1 VEPDEVGRYH
11 ADVLTFRAAERAAE
25 PPGPGGTDL
34 LVTDLL
40 GTDTLDYLRGRWRIE
55 RRIADHRAGGAGTF
69 DGLARFEADGAEA
82 DGAEAEGIEAH
93 GVGASGIE
101 VSGIEVLAYHE
112 HGELRFGG
120 HRGPASRSL
129 IYRRRPDGTADVC
142 FADGR
147 EFYRL
152 DARSGAW
159 QGQHDCGRD
168 RYTVAGEM
176 LDSGRLRERWRV
188 RGPDKDYE
196 ITTILVRT

>member
-1 VEPDEVGRYH
+1 VEPDGIGRNH
-11 ADVLTFRAAERAAE
+11 AAVPAFRASERLADRPA
-25 PPGPGGTDL
+25 GPAGTGL
-34 LVTDLL
+34 LVTD
-40 GTDTLDYLRGRWRIE
+40 TLDFLHGHWRIE
-55 RRIADHRAGGAGTF
+55 RHIADHRAGGSGTF
-69 DGLARFEADGAEA
+69 DGAARFEACAAGA
-82 DGAEAEGIEAH
+82 DGL
-93 GVGASGIE
+93 E
-101 VSGIEVLAYHE
+101 VSGAGVSGVEALAYHE

-129 IYRRRPDGTADVC
+129 IYRRRPDAAADVC

-159 QGQHDCGRD
+159 RGQHDCGRD
-168 RYTVAGEM
+168 HYAVAGEL
-176 LDSGRLRERWRV
+176 LDSGRFQERWRV